1 MAGSDPAQ
9 ALQDLV
15 EISSQIEGAILT
27 GPDGKLVASTYDDA
41 ARSERVAAAATELL
55 RAADES
61 QARAERAALG
71 QVVVELPDGAVVLV
85 REDGRTVAAVTV
97 KEPTV
102 GLVLYDLRTTLR
114 LASDA
119 DAGADA
125 GQAREKKTAAR
136 KPDAKKKAAS
146 KQEDAADA

>member
-1 MAGSDPAQ
+1 VAASDAAQ
-9 ALQDLV
+9 ALEELV
-15 EISSQIEGAILT
+15 EISSQIEGAVLLEA
-27 GPDGKLVASTYDDA
+27 DGKLVASTYPDA
-41 ARSERVAAAATELL
+41 ARGERVAAAATELL

-71 QVVVELPDGAVVLV
+71 QLVVELPDGAVVCV

-114 LASDA
+114 LAGDAKPEPAKPKRKPATPKKDEPKDEDVA
-119 DAGADA
+119 DA
-125 GQAREKKTAAR
+125 
-136 KPDAKKKAAS
+136 
-146 KQEDAADA
+146 